1 MAGEGRTR
9 LPASACLSRWEGL
22 GAGRGFGLVRRAGS
36 RAGQERGFPGASE
49 GLNQR
54 LRSVC
59 RLFACLAWAGHPR
72 ECELG
77 ATVPQ
82 GECAC
87 ARRHA
92 WAWAWGEE
100 QVVKRPARCRLG
112 PGLGSA
118 RESAH

>member
-1 MAGEGRTR
+1 M
-9 LPASACLSRWEGL
+9 
-22 GAGRGFGLVRRAGS
+22 RRAGS
-36 RAGQERGFPGASE
+36 RAGRERSFPGASE
-49 GLNQR
+49 VLNQR
-54 LRSVC
+54 LQSVC

-77 ATVPQ
+77 ATVPR

-100 QVVKRPARCRLG
+100 QVVERPREVPAR
-112 PGLGSA
+112 PGAGVCTRISSLKAGGLSPC
-118 RESAH
+118 ESG

>member
-59 RLFACLAWAGHPR
+59 RLFACLAWAGHLR

-77 ATVPQ
+77 ATVP
-82 GECAC
+82 GASVPV
-87 ARRHA
+87 HA
-92 WAWAWGEE
+92 GT
-100 QVVKRPARCRLG
+100 RGRGRG
-112 PGLGSA
+112 GRS
-118 RESAH
+118 RS